1 MKELTLLGSHD
12 AGCVEGY
19 ITEATSFPNRW
30 AVTQSQR
37 VHDQL
42 CSGYRVFDIRFR
54 KNGKKGWFI
63 HHGKPGSRY
72 WFQSLE
78 DIGQEFQSFCNE
90 GTGTELTV
98 IRLKIEG
105 SCDTAC
111 HNEVITALK
120 TKIDGGAKQ
129 CIVSKA
135 GQSFSGESIA
145 SLKRDGGAT
154 GSPVVIMPYLKGS
167 ARAVFTGPA
176 EPIVF
181 DYDVNQKGKATET
194 LKVKVLLKKTNPS
207 ISGNPGQEYVRH
219 KWAVA
224 VAGGQ
229 PDLTFGFWFTM
240 TGGIGSLDVRAN
252 SAKLFDDG
260 KYKGWFYELAEKYQG
275 KTMKGYVFVAIIFS
289 IMSCLLRC

>member
-1 MKELTLLGSHD
+1 M
-12 AGCVEGY
+12 
-19 ITEATSFPNRW
+19 
-30 AVTQSQR
+30 
-37 VHDQL
+37 
-42 CSGYRVFDIRFR
+42 
-54 KNGKKGWFI
+54 
-63 HHGKPGSRY
+63 
-72 WFQSLE
+72 
-78 DIGQEFQSFCNE
+78 
-90 GTGTELTV
+90 
-98 IRLKIEG
+98 
-105 SCDTAC
+105 
-111 HNEVITALK
+111 K